1 MTYSL
6 LIYILLGLGLVGA
19 MSGAVGTFAFL
30 KKKTLVGDAVSHSI
44 LPGLVIGYMLIG
56 TKDPFV
62 LILSGTIFG
71 LIAIRSI
78 DLLQRKSKLSIDS
91 SIAIVTTVYFAL
103 GSVLLSVVAKSP
115 DGSQAGLKDFLFGK
129 AATLTENDI
138 LAFGLVFV
146 LVILTVIILFKPL
159 QSIAFSADFA
169 GGQGWKVKRYDFIL
183 AVLTSIVITTGLQA
197 VGVVLMSALLI
208 GPGAIARYW
217 TNGLKSMLWMSVGV
231 GAISGIAGGLLSLSK
246 ENMPTGPWVIIVL
259 FTATILTLLFAPKKG
274 WFAIQ
279 SRNRQNKKQMAE
291 ENLLKTIEQL
301 REKGKRRI
309 TLQSILD
316 QRRLETSVFD
326 KAFTTLSRKGLIDF
340 KNQEITLT
348 EAGIVEAQRV
358 VRLHRLWEMYLTARL
373 NFKND
378 HIHGTAET
386 IEHLITED
394 LEKVLIEELNFPSKD
409 PHQKP
414 IPYGNAD
421 E

>member
-6 LIYILLGLGLVGA
+6 LLYILLGLGLVGA

-30 KKKTLVGDAVSHSI
+30 KKRTLVGDAVSHSI
-44 LPGLVIGYMLIG
+44 LPGLVIGYLLMG
-56 TKDPFV
+56 TKDPYV

-71 LIAIRSI
+71 LISIRSI
-78 DLLQRKSKLSIDS
+78 DLIHQKSKLSIDTA
-91 SIAIVTTVYFAL
+91 IAIVTTVYFAL

-115 DGSQAGLKDFLFGK
+115 NGSQAGLKDFLFGK

-138 LAFGLVFV
+138 VAFAIVFV
-146 LVILTVIILFKPL
+146 LVIITLIVLFKPF

-169 GGQGWKVKRYDFIL
+169 GGQGWKVKRFEFIL

-217 TNGLKSMLWMSVGV
+217 TNSLKKMLLLSVVV
-231 GAISGIAGGLLSLSK
+231 GAFSGIAGGLLSLSK
-246 ENMPTGPWVIIVL
+246 DNMPTGPWVIIVL

-274 WFAIQ
+274 WLAIQ
-279 SRNRQNKKQMAE
+279 SRNRLNKKQMAE

-301 REKGKRRI
+301 REKGNNKI
-309 TLQSILD
+309 TFQSILD
-316 QRRLETSVFD
+316 QRRLEAAVFD
-326 KAFTTLSRKGLIDF
+326 RAFSALSKKGMVKIND
-340 KNQEITLT
+340 QIISLT
-348 EAGIVEAQRV
+348 ELGVAEAQRI

-386 IEHLITED
+386 IEHLITAD
-394 LEKVLIEELNFPSKD
+394 LEKVLMEELNFPSED

-414 IPYGNAD
+414 IPYGNAKQ
-421 E
+421 